1 MVDACQYIN
10 AYFYKLAAADRPTCR
25 GVVRSPLDCVT
36 FEYPGIPAESLFVN
50 EFVVLTAGVNAAKRG
65 VRTILTNP
73 TLYESKGYMY

>member
-10 AYFYKLAAADRPTCR
+10 AYFYKLAVADRPTCR

-65 VRTILTNP
+65 VGLPLPPAILLNYST
-73 TLYESKGYMY
+73 YK